1 MVETAGL
8 ILGVLGVVF
17 AFETP
22 RKRFAK
28 LIGIKNAPANQN
40 LAVQSIKGGGTFV
53 DGDLEIKES
62 STLVALA
69 ITPKD
74 IVKKRDHL
82 SEIEFDEYFNSLI
95 GHTVIWDGRIGTVS
109 LKKGGEAVR
118 IQMTFSDQR
127 LRAFFDINLKDYP
140 NVRLFKSDDTAT
152 VTGKI
157 HSPDWPTFDLEDS
170 MILNWTKK
178 K

>member
-1 MVETAGL
+1 MVEIIGL

-22 RKRFAK
+22 RRSFAK
-28 LIGIKNAPANQN
+28 LIGIKDEPAIEN
-40 LAVQSIKGGGTFV
+40 LALQSIRSGGTFG
-53 DGDLEIKES
+53 DDLEIKEPNN
-62 STLVALA
+62 LVALA

-74 IVKKRDHL
+74 IVNKRDHL
-82 SEIEFDEYFNSLI
+82 SEIEFDEYFNSFI
-95 GHTVIWDGRIGTVS
+95 GHTVIWEGRICTVS
-109 LKKGGEAVR
+109 LKNGGEAVR

-140 NVRLFKSDDTAT
+140 NVRLFKANDTAT

-157 HSPDWPTFDLEDS
+157 YSPDWPTFDLEDS
-170 MILNWTKK
+170 KILNWTKK
-178 K
+178 N